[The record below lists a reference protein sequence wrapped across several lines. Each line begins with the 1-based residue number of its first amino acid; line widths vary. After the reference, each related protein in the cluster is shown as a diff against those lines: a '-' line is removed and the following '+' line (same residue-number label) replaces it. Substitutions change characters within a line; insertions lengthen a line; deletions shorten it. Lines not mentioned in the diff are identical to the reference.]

1 MYTSWLSNFSV
12 YCDNLSVYY
21 ICMILLSFLA
31 VFLTWWLQDTDRK
44 QVEDVEND
52 NEEANDH
59 TEMTD
64 NESILSQIKISRQK
78 AIAEQLSAGLTEE
91 QLQQEKETE
100 RKQLEAI
107 FQLLKEQEDKFHVN
121 SMEELEDQ
129 LRLYR
134 R

>member
-1 MYTSWLSNFSV
+1 MSNE
-12 YCDNLSVYY
+12 
-21 ICMILLSFLA
+21 
-31 VFLTWWLQDTDRK
+31 Q
-44 QVEDVEND
+44 
-52 NEEANDH
+52 ANDLL
-59 TEMTD
+59 EMSN
-64 NESILSQIKISRQK
+64 NESILSQIKMSRQK
-78 AIAEQLSAGLTEE
+78 AIVEQLSAGLTEE